1 MPFKIIL
8 FSISCIFII
17 GCSTKNKEI
26 KTRDYFRVIQPI
38 VMDTVHTSEYVA
50 DIQSIQN
57 VEIRARIS
65 GYIESIQVDE
75 GASVKKGQLLFT
87 INSKE
92 YKQALTKAKA
102 MLRSAQAESKS
113 ARIEL
118 MNMKTLA
125 DKNIVSK
132 SELEKM
138 EARFDV
144 ANAKIDEAKSDVSN
158 ASLNISFTEIR
169 APFDGIINR
178 IPNKIGSLVNE
189 GLLLTSISNNQE
201 VFAYFNV
208 SEREY
213 LDFISL
219 KNKDKNKEVDLVLAN
234 NEIHKYKGTVETV
247 DGEFD
252 KSTGNIAF
260 RARFE
265 NPDGILKHGS
275 TGKIKLKNEVKKA
288 MIIPQKS
295 TFEIQEKTYVF
306 IVDNNNI
313 VHSKSITPL
322 LRLPNFYVI
331 DKKGFSKKLNVLYE
345 GIQNVKNG
353 DKINV
358 KKESLK
364 AILSNQ

>member
-1 MPFKIIL
+1 MKTKFMLLSVCTFFL
-8 FSISCIFII
+8 FA
-17 GCSTKNKEI
+17 CSTEKKEMTEVNTFPI
-26 KTRDYFRVIQPI
+26 INPI
-38 VMDTVHTSEYVA
+38 VMDTVYTNEYVA
-50 DIQSIQN
+50 DIHSVQN
-57 VEIRARIS
+57 VEIRARVS
-65 GYIESIQVDE
+65 GYIESIHVDE
-75 GASVKKGQLLFT
+75 GKQVKAGQVLFN
-87 INSKE
+87 ISSKE
-92 YKQALTKAKA
+92 YEQALIKAKA
-102 MLRSAQAESKS
+102 TLRSAEAEAKT
-113 ARIEL
+113 ANVEL
-118 MNMKTLA
+118 LNIKILVE
-125 DKNIVSK
+125 KKIVSK
-132 SELEKM
+132 SELEKA
-138 EARFDV
+138 EAIVD
-144 ANAKIDEAKSDVSN
+144 ATQGKIDEAKSDIAN
-158 ASLNISFTEIR
+158 ASLNLSLAEIK
-169 APFDGIINR
+169 APFDGVINR
-178 IPNKIGSLVNE
+178 LPNKIGSLINE
-189 GLLLTSISNNQE
+189 GTLLTTISNNNE

-219 KNKDKNKEVDLVLAN
+219 KNKNKNKEVELVLAN
-234 NEIHKYKGTVETV
+234 NEIHKYKGVVETV

-265 NPDGILKHGS
+265 NPQGILRHGS

-364 AILSNQ
+364 SILSNQ